1 MEKPIPKVGSHKNG
15 CSSVRKSARRI
26 PKGVLHVQASFNNAI
41 VILTDVWGWVI
52 SWFSIGTC
60 RFNGTRKGTPFASQ
74 TEVGNAIRAVVDQG
88 QADTIGSAMRRAL
101 LGELEGTCIT
111 CAKSEK
117 IPQEY
122 STIVGIQE
130 SIHEILMNLKEIVV
144 SGNLYGPRNAF
155 ICAKGPRY
163 VTAQDIILPPSVEIV
178 DNTQYVTSL
187 TEPIYLCIGLQI
199 ERNRVYDIKM
209 PKNLQDKSYPIDVVF
224 MLIQNVNHCIN
235 CYGNDNEKQEM
246 LFLEIW
252 KNGSLT
258 LKEALREKSID

>member
-1 MEKPIPKVGSHKNG
+1 MSKVMIK
-15 CSSVRKSARRI
+15 
-26 PKGVLHVQASFNNAI
+26 
-41 VILTDVWGWVI
+41 
-52 SWFSIGTC
+52 
-60 RFNGTRKGTPFASQ
+60 
-74 TEVGNAIRAVVDQG
+74 G

-122 STIVGIQE
+122 STIVG
-130 SIHEILMNLKEIVV
+130 
-144 SGNLYGPRNAF
+144 NLYGPCNAF
-155 ICAKGPRY
+155 ICAKGPGY

-178 DNTQYVTSL
+178 DNTQHVTSL

-199 ERNRVYDIKM
+199 ERNKVYDIKM
-209 PKNLQDKSYPIDVVF
+209 PKNFQDRSYPIDVVF
-224 MLIQNVNHCIN
+224 MLVRNANHCIN
-235 CYGNDNEKQEM
+235 CYGNDNEKEEM

-258 LKEALREKSID
+258 LKEALRE

>member
-1 MEKPIPKVGSHKNG
+1 MGLGNLLVFHRHLWIQRYKKRDPFCYSNRSGKCYSSSSRPMYATSKVMIKGSG
-15 CSSVRKSARRI
+15 LER
-26 PKGVLHVQASFNNAI
+26 
-41 VILTDVWGWVI
+41 DV
-52 SWFSIGTC
+52 TL
-60 RFNGTRKGTPFASQ
+60 R
-74 TEVGNAIRAVVDQG
+74 AIR
-88 QADTIGSAMRRAL
+88 QADTIGSAMRRPL

-122 STIVGIQE
+122 STIVG
-130 SIHEILMNLKEIVV
+130 
-144 SGNLYGPRNAF
+144 NLYGPRNAF
-155 ICAKGPRY
+155 ICAKGLRY

-178 DNTQYVTSL
+178 DNTQHITSL

-199 ERNRVYDIKM
+199 ERNRVYDIEM
-209 PKNLQDKSYPIDVVF
+209 RKNFQDRSYPIDVVF
-224 MLIQNVNHCIN
+224 MLVRNANHCIN

-258 LKEALREKSID
+258 LKEALRE